1 MKRYVIFLAV
11 VVLISLAEFFAS
23 AFDDGDW
30 QIWIGESATK
40 SLDESWALK
49 VSEEQRYGDS
59 AHKFYRHHLDL
70 GLIKK
75 ISKKLKVSFHFRYI
89 SEKKR
94 GEYLEEYRPYVN
106 LSYKWKLAGLNL
118 TSKVQV
124 EFRDQEHND
133 FYRFRK
139 KLTLSLPKVGDSIR
153 PYISDEIFI
162 DSEQE
167 SINRNRLTI
176 GSKIRINKKW
186 SCKVFYIWQSD
197 KKTRHWKD
205 TNILGLQIGFKF

>member
-1 MKRYVIFLAV
+1 MKKHAIFTTALA
-11 VVLISLAEFFAS
+11 LFLLAGIHTY

-40 SLDESWALK
+40 TLNETWALK
-49 VSEEQRYGDS
+49 VSEEQRYGDC
-59 AHKFYRHHLDL
+59 AHRFYRHHLDL

-75 ISKKLKVSFHFRYI
+75 ISKRLKASFHFRYI

-94 GEYLEEYRPYVN
+94 GEYLEEYRPYAN

-139 KLTLSLPKVGDSIR
+139 KLTLSLPKIGASLR
-153 PYISDEIFI
+153 PYVSDEIFI

-197 KKTRHWKD
+197 KKTRHWQD